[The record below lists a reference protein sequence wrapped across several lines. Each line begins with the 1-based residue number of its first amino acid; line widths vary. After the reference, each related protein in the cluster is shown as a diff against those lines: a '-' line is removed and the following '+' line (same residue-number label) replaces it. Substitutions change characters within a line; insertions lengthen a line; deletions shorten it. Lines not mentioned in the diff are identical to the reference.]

1 MFSIR
6 TSFLFNASKKTWRFS
21 AVFMK
26 NRLLSI
32 HWACFIL
39 PWSYE
44 KSGLSFLR
52 FVLINLLKLVP
63 EGIWIAAFFLSV
75 SGKIFLHNVLVIF
88 CVVMWST
95 WGHVWENA
103 SPRKRHSGS
112 GIRTSA
118 AYRHKQPPYL
128 YFSRWPAHPTLSGVA
143 LRCHFNCLAP
153 SQWAYT
159 VIHCGFNVARLPHFS
174 TVFCLKIYCSIKQFK
189 GDLWVWILSDMN
201 QQE

>member
-26 NRLLSI
+26 NWLLSI
-32 HWACFIL
+32 HWAYFIL

-95 WGHVWENA
+95 WGHVSEPSHRCEKTLARENA
-103 SPRKRHSGS
+103 
-112 GIRTSA
+112 TLEA
-118 AYRHKQPPYL
+118 AY
-128 YFSRWPAHPTLSGVA
+128 V
-143 LRCHFNCLAP
+143 
-153 SQWAYT
+153 
-159 VIHCGFNVARLPHFS
+159 RLPHTGTNSHLICIFHGGQHIPLSLGLLCAVISTAWLLRSGHTQSFTVVSMLLGYLTSPLFSVWKS
-174 TVFCLKIYCSIKQFK
+174 TVQ
-189 GDLWVWILSDMN
+189 
-201 QQE
+201 

>member
-26 NRLLSI
+26 NRLLPI

-95 WGHVWENA
+95 WGHVSKPSHRCEKTLARENA
-103 SPRKRHSGS
+103 
-112 GIRTSA
+112 TLEA
-118 AYRHKQPPYL
+118 AY
-128 YFSRWPAHPTLSGVA
+128 V
-143 LRCHFNCLAP
+143 
-153 SQWAYT
+153 
-159 VIHCGFNVARLPHFS
+159 RLPHTGTNSHLICIFHGGQHIPLSLGLLCAVISTAWLLRSGHTQSFTVVSMLLGYLTSPLFSVWKS
-174 TVFCLKIYCSIKQFK
+174 TVQ
-189 GDLWVWILSDMN
+189 
-201 QQE
+201 

>member
-6 TSFLFNASKKTWRFS
+6 TSFLSNASKKTWRFS

-32 HWACFIL
+32 HWAYFIL

-63 EGIWIAAFFLSV
+63 EGIWIAVFFLSV

-95 WGHVWENA
+95 WGHVSEPSHRCEKTLARENA
-103 SPRKRHSGS
+103 
-112 GIRTSA
+112 TLEA
-118 AYRHKQPPYL
+118 AY
-128 YFSRWPAHPTLSGVA
+128 V
-143 LRCHFNCLAP
+143 
-153 SQWAYT
+153 
-159 VIHCGFNVARLPHFS
+159 RLPHTGTNSHPICIFHGGQHIPLSLGLLCAVISTAWLLRSGHTQSFTVVSMLLGYLTSPLFSVWKS
-174 TVFCLKIYCSIKQFK
+174 TVQ
-189 GDLWVWILSDMN
+189 
-201 QQE
+201 